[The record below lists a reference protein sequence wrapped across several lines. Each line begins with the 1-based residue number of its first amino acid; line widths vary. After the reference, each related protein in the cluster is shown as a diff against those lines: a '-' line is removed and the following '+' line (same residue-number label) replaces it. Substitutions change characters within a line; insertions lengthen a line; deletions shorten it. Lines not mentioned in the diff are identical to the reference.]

1 MKTII
6 CILFTLF
13 VFVAASPAVSAQ
25 KKTIILLR
33 HAEKDLS
40 PGASA
45 ADPDLSAEGKAR
57 AERLITA
64 LRKYK
69 PSAMYATEYKRTQ
82 QTAAPLAAK
91 SGLTVERYDP
101 RKLKDFEASLR
112 GSKSRHIVVVGHNN
126 TTPALVN
133 MFLHQE
139 QFKQLPESEYSKIFI
154 LKFRK
159 NGSLKRLEL
168 IEY

>member
-1 MKTII
+1 MKN
-6 CILFTLF
+6 ILLF
-13 VFVAASPAVSAQ
+13 LAAFCVLGFSAGEVSAQ

-82 QTAAPLAAK
+82 QT
-91 SGLTVERYDP
+91 DP
-101 RKLKDFEASLR
+101 RKLKDFEVSLR

>member
-1 MKTII
+1 MKFLLPF
-6 CILFTLF
+6 ILVLCFCAAFTEN
-13 VFVAASPAVSAQ
+13 VFAQ

-40 PGASA
+40 PSQNAS
-45 ADPDLSAEGKAR
+45 DPDLSDAGKAR
-57 AERLITA
+57 AERLIAA

-69 PSAMYATEYKRTQ
+69 PAAIYSTEYKRTQ

-91 SGLTVERYDP
+91 SKLTVERYDP
-101 RKLKDFEASLR
+101 RKLKDFEGSLR
-112 GSKSRHIVVVGHNN
+112 ASKARRIVVVGHNN

-133 MFLHQE
+133 MFAGE
-139 QFKQLPESEYSKIFI
+139 EKFKQLPESEYSKIFI